1 MLDSKR
7 ILIVDDDP
15 DHLLI
20 CKLVFERRG
29 YLVMP
34 LMGCEEMDHLINA
47 VKIFKPDLIFID
59 HNMPGICGTD
69 ATKMLKSHPEY
80 SLIPVIYFSGQD
92 NIVQLAKEAGAN
104 AFFRKPFE
112 INALLGIVKKFVA

>member
-1 MLDSKR
+1 
-7 ILIVDDDP
+7 
-15 DHLLI
+15 
-20 CKLVFERRG
+20 
-29 YLVMP
+29 MP